1 MYMSF
6 KFSLI
11 PAFTSLLLVACGG
24 GGGGDSSSSTPTNS
38 NNSSSSV
45 SSSSVNNTSYAVVEG
60 VYDASKTTNNV
71 KDENYLHISSSGKV
85 TAYNY
90 MGDSKDLGNNCYK
103 EASGTEINATITGKT
118 LSYSAANSAYTVT
131 TDKSTIDWV
140 VVGDAVSTIRLNNS
154 ISAKK
159 ITISANGES
168 FVVDSVKIST
178 PSITDITAAICK

>member
-1 MYMSF
+1 MSF

-24 GGGGDSSSSTPTNS
+24 GGGGGGSASSTPTNS
-38 NNSSSSV
+38 NSSSSSV

-90 MGDSKDLGNNCYK
+90 MGDSKDMGSNCYK
-103 EASGTEINATITGKT
+103 EASGTEVNATINGKI
-118 LSYSAANSAYTVT
+118 LSFSAANSVYTVT

-140 VVGDAVSTIRLNNS
+140 IVGDAVSSIRLNSS
-154 ISAKK
+154 ISGKK